1 MTSLAT
7 PHETNGFDWVLTNP
21 PFRRGEDFTLLALKL
36 ARRGVAMLTRTVF
49 IESVGECL
57 ALLGLTLLQRRQ
69 ACGPAG
75 IPEPGL
81 ADRLGGGCSRSDG
94 LAGIPRRRA

>member
-7 PHETNGFDWVLTNP
+7 PHETKGFDWVITNP

-75 IPEPGL
+75 IQEPGL

>member
-1 MTSLAT
+1 
-7 PHETNGFDWVLTNP
+7 
-21 PFRRGEDFTLLALKL
+21 
-36 ARRGVAMLTRTVF
+36 MLTRTVF

-81 ADRLGGGCSRSDG
+81 ADGWAVGA
-94 LAGIPRRRA
+94 AGAMGWPGFRDAALDDEAAGAWLR